1 MSYIYPCWFKIWI
14 FYDQG
19 WVIYIQVGLRS
30 EYFCLKAV
38 AHFLQFKTIKSK
50 MMLISTYLITVS
62 RVPLRIRHV
71 LLLDGWSL
79 EIYNSS
85 LYDQTLVR
93 YKTKF
98 ESCKEYSII
107 RIICEKEIRNH
118 NHSHKKLLKCQNFK
132 GELTNWFRYPMWE
145 ILNLRINAW
154 SPYERNC

>member
-1 MSYIYPCWFKIWI
+1 MACQVPCKHLWSRMRYIYPCWFKIWIFYDQGMRYIYPCWFRIWI

-98 ESCKEYSII
+98 ESFS
-107 RIICEKEIRNH
+107 EIY
-118 NHSHKKLLKCQNFK
+118 Q
-132 GELTNWFRYPMWE
+132 P
-145 ILNLRINAW
+145 
-154 SPYERNC
+154 